1 MKLSTRKRR
10 ISPITEAQDWVRA
23 KCDKPGLQPSFIDE
37 YKGKYYRCNTDFK
50 TYGAWGNLLV
60 LETSNSLCVTQL
72 VL

>member
-50 TYGAWGNLLV
+50 TYGA
-60 LETSNSLCVTQL
+60 
-72 VL
+72 